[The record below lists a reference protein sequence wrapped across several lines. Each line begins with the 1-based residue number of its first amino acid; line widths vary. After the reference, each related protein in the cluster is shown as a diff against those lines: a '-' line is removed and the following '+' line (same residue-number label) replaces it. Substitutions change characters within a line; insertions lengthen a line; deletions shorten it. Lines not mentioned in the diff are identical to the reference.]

1 MDSLNP
7 FLARHK
13 EKSEFNQYWYS
24 KATINF
30 IVSECESQGK
40 RIAFL
45 STPSIYFS
53 LKNKEIKAQSKC
65 LDVKNLTVTSVVRLK
80 VQQGPWVRVLRFQKA

>member
-13 EKSEFNQYWYS
+13 EKADMNQYWYS

-30 IVSECESQGK
+30 MVAECEQFGK

-53 LKNKEIKAQSKC
+53 LKNKEIKAESRC
-65 LDVKNLTVTSVVRLK
+65 FDVSY
-80 VQQGPWVRVLRFQKA
+80 QPS

>member
-30 IVSECESQGK
+30 MANQCELFGK

-53 LKNKEIKAQSKC
+53 LKDKDIKANSKC
-65 LDVKNLTVTSVVRLK
+65 FDVKTTRYAYDLIVRSE
-80 VQQGPWVRVLRFQKA
+80 VQQRPGLRVL

>member
-30 IVSECESQGK
+30 IVSECEQHGK

-53 LKNKEIKAQSKC
+53 LKDKEIKASSKC
-65 LDVKNLTVTSVVRLK
+65 FDVKILCLTFLVRPE
-80 VQQGPWVRVLRFQKA
+80 VQ